1 MCMPME
7 SPTIKTKGILI
18 TSKSFFLLLCSLSS
32 PLFLLNPQPTLLT
45 TTDLLSLILDWP
57 SSFINLYES
66 YKYTFLG
73 NLASFTQHSYFE
85 TYLYAVNFISL
96 YILKNWFILSKLL
109 NLLA

>member
-1 MCMPME
+1 MPME
-7 SPTIKTKGILI
+7 SPQSRQRVYSSPLRV
-18 TSKSFFLLLCSLSS
+18 SSCSFVVYPS

-45 TTDLLSLILDWP
+45 ITDLLSLILDWA